1 MVVTASAC
9 RVVAPWQNRASGHR
23 KEHGVSRRDDDQG
36 GSSAGPSVT
45 ARVLG
50 ILSAFGPGAEA
61 LTLSGIAR
69 AAGLPLS
76 TAHRLV
82 GELAAWGALERGED
96 GRYRVGLRLW
106 EVGALAPRSLGLRE
120 RAMPYLEDLYEAT
133 RQNVQLGVRD
143 GHEVV
148 YVERLAHPEAVR
160 VFTRVGGRMPLH
172 ATGVGQVLLAYAP
185 ASVQEEVL
193 AGPLPALTPRTITDP
208 HVLRRT
214 LAAVRRE
221 GVAVCDGMVDLLAMS
236 VAAPVRGEDDGV
248 VASLSV
254 VVPSA
259 GAEPRA
265 IVPAVRAAAR
275 GISRALGSPAA
286 RRRPLGVVTAPAGAD
301 SPAEAD
307 RGA

>member
-1 MVVTASAC
+1 
-9 RVVAPWQNRASGHR
+9 
-23 KEHGVSRRDDDQG
+23 
-36 GSSAGPSVT
+36 
-45 ARVLG
+45 VLG
-50 ILSAFGPGAEA
+50 ILSAFGPSAEA

-82 GELAAWGALERGED
+82 GELAGWGALERGED
-96 GRYRVGLRLW
+96 GRYRIGLRLW

-133 RQNVQLGVRD
+133 RQNVQLAVRD

-148 YVERLAHPEAVR
+148 YVERLAHPDAVR
-160 VFTRVGGRMPLH
+160 VFSRVGGRMPLH
-172 ATGVGQVLLAYAP
+172 ATGVGQVLLAHAP
-185 ASVQEEVL
+185 AAVQEEVL
-193 AGPLPALTPRTITDP
+193 ASSLTALTPRTVTDP
-208 HVLRRT
+208 HELRRV

-221 GVAVCDGMVDLLAMS
+221 GVAVCDGMVDLLSLS
-236 VAAPVRGEDDGV
+236 VAAPVRGEDERV

-275 GISRALGSPAA
+275 GISRALGSPSA
-286 RRRPLGVVTAPAGAD
+286 RRRPLGVVTPLPAAAD
-301 SPAEAD
+301 PASGTE

>member
-1 MVVTASAC
+1 M
-9 RVVAPWQNRASGHR
+9 
-23 KEHGVSRRDDDQG
+23 SRRDDGRG

-160 VFTRVGGRMPLH
+160 VFSRVGGRMPLH

-185 ASVQEEVL
+185 AAVQEEVL
-193 AGPLPALTPRTITDP
+193 AGPLPALTARTITDP
-208 HVLRRT
+208 HALRRT

-236 VAAPVRGEDDGV
+236 VAAPVHGEDERV

-286 RRRPLGVVTAPAGAD
+286 RRRPLGVVTAPPTAVEATD
-301 SPAEAD
+301 DAE

>member
-1 MVVTASAC
+1 
-9 RVVAPWQNRASGHR
+9 VAPWQNRASGHR
-23 KEHGVSRRDDDQG
+23 KEHGVSE
-36 GSSAGPSVT
+36 GPSVT

-160 VFTRVGGRMPLH
+160 VFSRVGGRMPLH
-172 ATGVGQVLLAYAP
+172 ATGVGQVLLAHAP
-185 ASVQEEVL
+185 GPVQEEVL
-193 AGPLPALTPRTITDP
+193 AGPLPALTPRTITDA
-208 HVLRRT
+208 HTLRRT

-236 VAAPVRGEDDGV
+236 VAAPVRGEDERV

-275 GISRALGSPAA
+275 GISRALGSPTA
-286 RRRPLGVVTAPAGAD
+286 RRRPLGVVTPPTGAD
-301 SPAEAD
+301 AEQRA
-307 RGA
+307 

>member
-1 MVVTASAC
+1 M
-9 RVVAPWQNRASGHR
+9 
-23 KEHGVSRRDDDQG
+23 SRRDDGRSGPG
-36 GSSAGPSVT
+36 GGASGGPSVT

-69 AAGLPLS
+69 TAGLPLS

-160 VFTRVGGRMPLH
+160 VFSRVGGRMPLH

-185 ASVQEEVL
+185 APVQEEVL
-193 AGPLPALTPRTITDP
+193 SGPLPALTPRTITDP
-208 HVLRRT
+208 HALRRT

-236 VAAPVRGEDDGV
+236 VAAPVRGEDERV

-275 GISRALGSPAA
+275 GISRALGSPTA
-286 RRRPLGVVTAPAGAD
+286 RRRPLGIVTAPATGAD
-301 SPAEAD
+301 AE

>member
-1 MVVTASAC
+1 MS
-9 RVVAPWQNRASGHR
+9 P
-23 KEHGVSRRDDDQG
+23 
-36 GSSAGPSVT
+36 AGPSVT
-45 ARVLG
+45 ERVLG

-96 GRYRVGLRLW
+96 GRYRIGLRLW

-120 RAMPYLEDLYEAT
+120 RAMPFLEDLYEAT
-133 RQNVQLGVRD
+133 RQNVQLAVRD

-160 VFTRVGGRMPLH
+160 VFSRVGGRMPLN
-172 ATGVGQVLLAYAP
+172 ATGVGQVLLAFAP
-185 ASVQEEVL
+185 PPVQEEVL

-208 HVLRRT
+208 QVLRRT

-221 GVAVCDGMVDLLAMS
+221 GVAVCDGMVDLLSLS
-236 VAAPVRGEDDGV
+236 VAAPVRGEDERV

-259 GAEPRA
+259 GAEPRM

-275 GISRALGSPAA
+275 GISRALGAPSA
-286 RRRPLGVVTAPAGAD
+286 RRRPAGVVTPVPGLAAD
-301 SPAEAD
+301 AT
-307 RGA
+307 

>member
-1 MVVTASAC
+1 MSPT
-9 RVVAPWQNRASGHR
+9 
-23 KEHGVSRRDDDQG
+23 QG
-36 GSSAGPSVT
+36 GQSGPSVT
-45 ARVLG
+45 ERVLG
-50 ILSAFGPGAEA
+50 ILSAFGPGAES

-69 AAGLPLS
+69 TAGLPLS

-96 GRYRVGLRLW
+96 GRYRIGLRLW

-133 RQNVQLGVRD
+133 RQNVQLAVRD

-160 VFTRVGGRMPLH
+160 VFSRVGGRMPLN
-172 ATGVGQVLLAYAP
+172 ATGVGQVLLAFAP
-185 ASVQEEVL
+185 PAVQEEVL
-193 AGPLPALTPRTITDP
+193 AGPLPALTPRTITDSGD
-208 HVLRRT
+208 LRRT

-221 GVAVCDGMVDLLAMS
+221 GVAVCDGMVDLLSLS
-236 VAAPVRGEDDGV
+236 VAAPVRGEDERV

-259 GAEPRA
+259 GAEPRM

-275 GISRALGSPAA
+275 GISRALGAPSA
-286 RRRPLGVVTAPAGAD
+286 RRRPAGVVTPLPTAPADA
-301 SPAEAD
+301 SP
-307 RGA
+307 

>member
-1 MVVTASAC
+1 MS
-9 RVVAPWQNRASGHR
+9 PQ
-23 KEHGVSRRDDDQG
+23 RDGQ
-36 GSSAGPSVT
+36 SGPSVT
-45 ARVLG
+45 GRVLG

-61 LTLSGIAR
+61 LSLSGIAR

-96 GRYRVGLRLW
+96 GRYRIGLRLW

-133 RQNVQLGVRD
+133 RQNVQLAVRD

-172 ATGVGQVLLAYAP
+172 ATGVGQVLLAFAHV
-185 ASVQEEVL
+185 SVQEEVL
-193 AGPLPALTPRTITDP
+193 AGPLSALTPRTVTDP
-208 HVLRRT
+208 HALRRT

-221 GVAVCDGMVDLLAMS
+221 GVAVCDGLVDLLSLS
-236 VAAPVRGEDDGV
+236 VAAPVRGEDDRV
-248 VASLSV
+248 VAAMSV

-259 GAEPRA
+259 GSDPRT
-265 IVPAVRAAAR
+265 IVPAVRATAR
-275 GISRALGSPAA
+275 GISRALGSPSA
-286 RRRPLGVVTAPAGAD
+286 RRRPSGVVTPLPSAAGAD
-301 SPAEAD
+301 APRTAE